1 MACARCAQP
10 QLVVLVLLG
19 KVVLAF
25 SLRCVGI
32 LVLFS
37 FLLLPLPSVDPCS

>member
-1 MACARCAQP
+1 MACARCAQ
-10 QLVVLVLLG
+10 LVVLMLLRKVL
-19 KVVLAF
+19 LAF

-32 LVLFS
+32 LALFS